1 MLKTP
6 LIPSQQKFYNATSH
20 ELVDFKFDSA
30 FTLDKEAICFFMA
43 TGFFLDDTT
52 HYKEMK
58 VLKPATAMTMDGNK
72 IVEAKNY
79 WEWHYSPR
87 DINLKQA
94 TEEFAHL
101 FEKIT
106 REQLK
111 GKKVIMPL
119 SGGLDSRSQAAA
131 LTEDQDVYS
140 YSYKFD
146 GGLEES
152 GYGKA
157 IAQAKGF
164 AFEDFSIKQSY
175 LWENIDR
182 LSDINQCFSEF
193 THPRQMAIFNE
204 YARMGDVFYLGHW
217 GDVLFDNDGIANDK
231 VSNEQLI
238 ALITKKVIKKG
249 GLDLAQRLWQ
259 AWELPGSFENALKN
273 RLLSLLDEIKIDN
286 VNARL
291 RAFKSLHWAPRW
303 TSINLSV
310 FEQHHPLALPYYH
323 DDMCKFIC
331 TVPEELLAKRQIQI
345 EYIKMRS
352 PELAQIPWQSYA
364 PCNLYNYKDFHKA
377 EYQAKRAVKKVGRIL
392 SHKLTNKRFIQRNW
406 ELQFLGK
413 DNDLLLQE
421 YLFHNNSFK
430 KIIPQGLVQEL
441 YKNFKE
447 KDAVWH
453 SHPISMLLTMSLFSK
468 KHAQAER
475 TRLQDNRGIAGKESF
490 SGKT

>member
-1 MLKTP
+1 MIKSP
-6 LIPSQQKFYNATSH
+6 LIPSQQTFYNANSH
-20 ELVDFKFDSA
+20 EMVDFNFNSGY
-30 FTLDKEAICFFMA
+30 TLDKEAICFFMA

-52 HYKEMK
+52 HYNELK
-58 VLKPATAMTMDGNK
+58 VVKPATAMTMDGNK
-72 IVEAKNY
+72 ITEAKTY
-79 WEWHYSPR
+79 WEWHYNPR
-87 DINLKQA
+87 DIGLKQA

-106 REQLK
+106 REQLA

-131 LTEDQDVYS
+131 LTDENEVFS

-157 IAQAKGF
+157 IAEAKGF
-164 AFEDFSIKQSY
+164 KFQDYKIEKSY

-182 LSDINQCFSEF
+182 LSDINRCFSEF
-193 THPRQMAIFNE
+193 THPRQMVIFNE
-204 YARMGDVFYLGHW
+204 YSQMGDIFYLGHW
-217 GDVLFDNDGIANDK
+217 GDVLFDNDGISNDK
-231 VSNEQLI
+231 VSNEQLLS
-238 ALITKKVIKKG
+238 LITKKIIKKG
-249 GLDLAQRLWQ
+249 GLDIAQKLWQ
-259 AWELPGSFENALKN
+259 AWGLPGTFENALQN

-286 VNARL
+286 VNARM

-331 TVPEELLAKRQIQI
+331 TVPEELLANRQIQI

-352 PELAQIPWQSYA
+352 PELANIPWQSYA
-364 PCNLYNYKDFHKA
+364 PCNLYNYKDFDKA
-377 EYQAKRAVKKVGRIL
+377 EYKVQRAVKKAGRIVNSKIL
-392 SHKLTNKRFIQRNW
+392 NKKFIQRNW

-413 DNDLLLQE
+413 DNDMMLQE
-421 YLFHNNSFK
+421 YLFHNSSFK
-430 KIIPQGLVQEL
+430 KVMPQGLVQEL
-441 YKNFKE
+441 YKAFKKE
-447 KDAVWH
+447 DSVKYA
-453 SHPISMLLTMSLFSK
+453 HPISMLLTMSLFAK
-468 KHAQAER
+468 KQMHTA
-475 TRLQDNRGIAGKESF
+475 SV
-490 SGKT
+490 KTSNNLDRQTMVRKN